1 MSLHDVKIFKKHKI
15 LKYNI
20 KYYFWKKNWFMPNDA
35 AYAQIEFIKKCL
47 RKGEK
52 RAIIL
57 GKFGKKWTKV
67 STTTFGRRMD
77 TAKSEVRAEQ
87 EAIKEG
93 VKESIKKDIED
104 RKIEILNA
112 IQRQEIL
119 SQIARGEIPL
129 KKPMVVDKEI
139 REIDVVPDWNDR
151 KAAIAELNNMDGA
164 YVNKAPVGPDGSVV
178 PQNTTVVI
186 KTASGTIEYP
196 AS

>member
-1 MSLHDVKIFKKHKI
+1 MFERK
-15 LKYNI
+15 
-20 KYYFWKKNWFMPNDA
+20 WTMPNDA
-35 AYAQIEFIKKCL
+35 AFAQIEFIKKCL

-52 RAIIL
+52 RAVIL

-67 STTTFGRRMD
+67 SRTTFGRRMD

-93 VKESIKKDIED
+93 VKESIKKEVES
-104 RKIEILNA
+104 RTIEIMGA
-112 IQRQEIL
+112 IERQEIL

-139 REIDVVPDWNDR
+139 QHVNVVPDWTDR
-151 KAAIAELNNMDGA
+151 KNAIAELNKMDGA
-164 YVNKAPVGPDGSVV
+164 YVNRAPVGSDGKPV
-178 PQNTTVVI
+178 NTNASTVI
-186 KTASGTIEYP
+186 INTQSGTIEYP